1 MYTTL
6 CCTYACTWRHGQCV
20 SDQIQTFEHVNQP
33 ITQANCLAI
42 HEFGKDL
49 EAQIGKLQFLAV
61 LVFAA
66 YASGLTMIVTNHP
79 VGAEALLPV
88 GASGRVTDIMFI
100 MLHRNN
106 NIGELHCLWDRLSN
120 DALSNILVL

>member
-1 MYTTL
+1 MSLYM
-6 CCTYACTWRHGQCV
+6 
-20 SDQIQTFEHVNQP
+20 
-33 ITQANCLAI
+33 QANCLAI

-66 YASGLTMIVTNHP
+66 YASGLTMIITNHP

-88 GASGRVTDIMFI
+88 GASGRPA
-100 MLHRNN
+100 N
-106 NIGELHCLWDRLSN
+106 SN
-120 DALSNILVL
+120 CPSNP

>member
-1 MYTTL
+1 MPAQSSL
-6 CCTYACTWRHGQCV
+6 CSGVMLVTFCV
-20 SDQIQTFEHVNQP
+20 RSRRRCILRYVVLVRMQTASSTSPQPNLEYQICYSTKL
-33 ITQANCLAI
+33 QANCLAI

-88 GASGRVTDIMFI
+88 GASGRATD
-100 MLHRNN
+100 
-106 NIGELHCLWDRLSN
+106 
-120 DALSNILVL
+120 VLYHVE